1 MASKRDGQSG
11 RCELIRFPLDPRG
24 VLERSD
30 LAGIRGLANVVVLYV
45 QSARF
50 WGVKFRIAWKLDG
63 MFGDDGLGGGRGDAS
78 GKMYV
83 VDGVR
88 NCM

>member
-1 MASKRDGQSG
+1 M
-11 RCELIRFPLDPRG
+11 
-24 VLERSD
+24 
-30 LAGIRGLANVVVLYV
+30 VVLYV